1 MPHLLWIFLS
11 VDVKYLKDVRY
22 QNQPSTSF
30 VKSFILDVWLGSE
43 CAFVAGVKAYL
54 KLTLKQIV

>member
-1 MPHLLWIFLS
+1 MSHPLWIFLS

-30 VKSFILDVWLGSE
+30 VKSFILDACLGSE
-43 CAFVAGVKAYL
+43 CAFVAGVKAHL
-54 KLTLKQIV
+54 KLTLNLVV